1 MELEAGTVVANRYRI
16 IRQLGRGGMGEVFAA
31 ENIRTG
37 RQVAVKL
44 LRADSKAKSSAVER
58 FRREARAAGSINSDH
73 VTEILDV
80 EEDPELGIVL
90 VFELLEGESL
100 IDRLKRTGP
109 IAFEELHPI
118 IEQVWMGL
126 ADTAPGSS
134 TAI

>member
-37 RQVAVKL
+37 RQVAIKL

-80 EEDPELGIVL
+80 EEDAEHGIVL

-109 IAFEELHPI
+109 IGFEELHPI

-126 ADTAPGSS
+126 A
-134 TAI
+134 